1 MLRPDRKRSPG
12 SRNVIQNDMRP
23 IESNAGPPSPRRN
36 RMRSPV
42 SARTLAG
49 VAVVIGIVGGS
60 LAGTGSA
67 IAAPA
72 PTPNPTASPGAPTVL
87 AVQNFGLSKT
97 EAMKAQ
103 QFIKAYWDY
112 NDSIDGKLGTKS
124 WMAFQRLFKT
134 HWEYKDAIDGDPG
147 PNTVKAMQRWLK
159 ERYKYTG
166 EIDGDAGPLTRAA
179 FKRFANSLV

>member
-1 MLRPDRKRSPG
+1 
-12 SRNVIQNDMRP
+12 
-23 IESNAGPPSPRRN
+23 
-36 RMRSPV
+36 MRSLI
-42 SARTLAG
+42 SARTLAS
-49 VAVVIGIVGGS
+49 VTVVVGIVGGS

-67 IAAPA
+67 FAAPVPA
-72 PTPNPTASPGAPTVL
+72 SKPTASSGAVTVL
-87 AVQNFGLSKT
+87 AVQNFGLSEA

-112 NDSIDGKLGTKS
+112 NDSIDGKLGTNS

-134 HWEYKDAIDGDPG
+134 HWGYKDAIDGNPG

-159 ERYKYTG
+159 ERYNYTG
-166 EIDGDAGPLTRAA
+166 AIDGDAGPLTRAA